1 MLWNNQW
8 ITEKKNKERNGKKKS
23 RDKLKY
29 KRNGMKPMGCSKTV
43 LRGSL

>member
-8 ITEKKNKERNGKKKS
+8 ITEKKLKKEMEKKS

-29 KRNGMKPMGCSKTV
+29 KHNGYETYEM
-43 LRGSL
+43 